1 MHHQVGG
8 TMSARLTLILSVI
21 SACAG
26 QILFKK
32 GMLLLGEQKL
42 SSDLFNTMKSIIHII
57 FSPVVFAGLLL
68 YAVSTLLWL
77 FALSRT
83 TLNYAYPYTAL
94 TFILVMASSW
104 LIFSEALP
112 SNRIIGGMVV
122 CIGIIICA
130 WK

>member
-1 MHHQVGG
+1 
-8 TMSARLTLILSVI
+8 MSARLTLILSVI

-42 SSDLFNTMKSIIHII
+42 SSDLFTTLKSIIHII
-57 FSPVVFAGLLL
+57 FSPVVFVGLLL

-122 CIGIIICA
+122 CVGIIICA
-130 WK
+130 LK

>member
-1 MHHQVGG
+1 
-8 TMSARLTLILSVI
+8 MSARLTLILSVI

-42 SSDLFNTMKSIIHII
+42 STDFFNMLKSIVRIV
-57 FSPVVFAGLLL
+57 FSPVVFSGLIL

-112 SNRIIGGMVV
+112 SNRIVGGIVV
-122 CIGIIICA
+122 CVGIIICA
-130 WK
+130 LK